1 MSAVPFHLLR
11 CGTSRGPFFW
21 ANALPSTVGAR
32 DALLCAAMG
41 SESPGQIDGIGGGTA
56 VTSKAVFVAQ
66 APADDPHADVEYNFA
81 QVGVADRQV
90 NHSHGDCLNMLAGV
104 APFVLA
110 STDAVADK
118 PRGGC
123 RRGDSATR
131 PLRIRSTETG
141 LLAEQWVESSE
152 EGHTGRKGYSNAV
165 ATRMVGCAGAMT
177 GKILPAGT
185 PIVTL
190 EDGLRVSVVDF
201 SRVMVIVD
209 ADDVGIDVGTNMDDP
224 ALCARLEAVRL
235 AAAQVAGMGNC
246 SHSDSPKVCAV
257 ANISDASESIGGARL
272 RAWYWVNP
280 GRCESHPS
288 LAITGASC
296 LAAACEIPGTVPHAL
311 LGDATMSWVR
321 ANGSTSGSLRSG
333 SVDEELECSVY
344 TFKHGLGLRSVTLWR
359 HSGGAPYGVAYTNS
373 VRILASGELYVDD
386 SQLDVEQ

>member
-1 MSAVPFHLLR
+1 MSGTPFYLLR

-21 ANALPSTVGAR
+21 ANALPSTVAAR

-41 SESPGQIDGIGGGTA
+41 SGSPGQIDGIGGGTA

-66 APADDPHADVEYNFA
+66 APADDPHADIEYNFA
-81 QVGVADRQV
+81 QVGVRDRQV

-104 APFVLA
+104 TPFVLA
-110 STDAVADK
+110 SAVADK
-118 PRGGC
+118 VGGEC
-123 RRGDSATR
+123 RRGDSAAR
-131 PLRIRSTETG
+131 PLRIRSMETG
-141 LLAEQWVESSE
+141 LLAEQWVDSSE
-152 EGHTGRKGYSNAV
+152 EGDTGRRGHLNTV

-190 EDGLRVSVVDF
+190 KDGLRVSVVDF

-209 ADDVGIDVGTNMDDP
+209 ADAVGVGVDTNMDDP

-235 AAAQVAGMGNC
+235 AAAQAAGMGDC
-246 SHSDSPKVCAV
+246 SHRDSPKLCVV
-257 ANISDASESIGGARL
+257 ANISDQRVSVDGARL

-296 LAAACEIPGTVPHAL
+296 LAAACEIPGTVPHNL
-311 LGDATMSWVR
+311 LGDATASWLR
-321 ANGSTSGSLRSG
+321 ASGSTSGSPSSG
-333 SVDEELECSVY
+333 AVDEELECAVY
-344 TFKHGLGLRSVTLWR
+344 KFEHGLGVRSVTLWR
-359 HSGGAPYGVAYTNS
+359 QSGATPHGVAYNNS
-373 VRILASGELYVDD
+373 VRILASGELYVDEE
-386 SQLDVEQ
+386 QLDVQQ